1 MDRILSLLSTI
12 TVETELEQLSKG
24 RAVGDPKHKAKVIYF
39 IEEIRSCLADCLLY
53 WAVQNP
59 FSEENT
65 LKLIRHLANV
75 IVETPAVVEAKQV
88 SPRQD
93 VVYKFSSVGVTECV
107 LIHTLL
113 ACFNVGEITPG
124 GVCVCVC
131 VCVCACVLTCLFPCT
146 GSVTVYICLLCL

>member
-1 MDRILSLLSTI
+1 MDRILSLLNTI
-12 TVETELEQLSKG
+12 TMETELEQLSKG
-24 RAVGDPKHKAKVIYF
+24 RAVGDLKHKAKVIYF

-65 LKLIRHLANV
+65 LKLIRHLATV
-75 IVETPAVVEAKQV
+75 TVEMPTVREAKQV

-93 VVYKFSSVGVTECV
+93 VVYKFSSVGVIECV

-124 GVCVCVC
+124 GECVCI
-131 VCVCACVLTCLFPCT
+131 CACMCIYFRVLHHAYY
-146 GSVTVYICLLCL
+146 TVSKMIK